1 MYFTTILKR
10 LKEGQTCSNL
20 QKPVFYQEQQMICI
34 TSHKGSKRRCAPGD
48 HGQDSAG
55 RPAGLGSPSC
65 LASAGSLHLTTG
77 PCPHRGHTRGGRSVA
92 WMCCVHCFVSLSRSS
107 FLARNQPIIRQI
119 LKGEGILP
127 AQMTSCGLCRYLSR
141 CGICLL
147 GNAAGGSRF
156 TRLESSI

>member
-1 MYFTTILKR
+1 MQELAEASILPRATNDLHHTSQR
-10 LKEGQTCSNL
+10 LQRALRSRRPRPGL
-20 QKPVFYQEQQMICI
+20 RGPAR
-34 TSHKGSKRRCAPGD
+34 GSRIAFLPCLGWLSPSD
-48 HGQDSAG
+48 HGPLPTPRPHSG
-55 RPAGLGSPSC
+55 RTLRGLEV
-65 LASAGSLHLTTG
+65 L
-77 PCPHRGHTRGGRSVA
+77 
-92 WMCCVHCFVSLSRSS
+92 CVYCFVSLSRSS
-107 FLARNQPIIRQI
+107 FLARIQPIIRQS